1 MSPIGHFSVVEGK
14 TKISNFLHT
23 FNDFHQLF
31 TAESHIPLFAW
42 RPFWRN
48 SAEILLCEK
57 WHLVTVCRHWVF
69 YWLPIIVA
77 ELELCLSAVF
87 YWTRVL
93 LGSYTCLY
101 MLGCVFLVEWVMLLM
116 SAMVKT
122 QSTELVTHSHTAL
135 THQLTGSDA
144 VSCYSDL
151 SFLSLGFSFS
161 FSSSQTASGSD
172 SQIHF
177 FVAKQLHW

>member
-1 MSPIGHFSVVEGK
+1 
-14 TKISNFLHT
+14 
-23 FNDFHQLF
+23 
-31 TAESHIPLFAW
+31 
-42 RPFWRN
+42 
-48 SAEILLCEK
+48 
-57 WHLVTVCRHWVF
+57 
-69 YWLPIIVA
+69 
-77 ELELCLSAVF
+77 
-87 YWTRVL
+87 
-93 LGSYTCLY
+93 
-101 MLGCVFLVEWVMLLM
+101 MLLM